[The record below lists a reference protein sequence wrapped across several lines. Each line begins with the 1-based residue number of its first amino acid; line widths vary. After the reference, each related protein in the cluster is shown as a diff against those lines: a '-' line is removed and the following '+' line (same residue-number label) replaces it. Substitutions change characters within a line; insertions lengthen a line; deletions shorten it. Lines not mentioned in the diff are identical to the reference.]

1 MSDSITHSALPTT
14 ELDDM
19 LVNESGSQHS
29 LDQLVLND
37 GARSPVID
45 SRLNRLPTLY
55 EVFNRQTDSP
65 VDLWSFYVYMR
76 DYQNAV
82 DYLDFWI
89 DAITHLRLCKD
100 YVRGLRES
108 LIISEKHKSSS
119 SEKNKNTSSD
129 TDNNAEENRK
139 SVTSSLLLD
148 ALLNEGLLDDTDNR
162 RVSNFLQGHE
172 FIRNSDPRISEIF
185 GAYGVTGDDNEQV
198 PDSDQPP
205 QRDNYEPLSSPQK
218 AFAGDA
224 SQRASLTGSNDG
236 SATNKRGSLRVLPE
250 QLERYVAN
258 VKSGNITRATLKSSS
273 KNIVNTY
280 FQENSSKKLIIPDR
294 IVRKIKH
301 DVELQGRDDPD
312 VFEDAKNYIYSAM
325 ERDSFTYFLQK
336 NCLHNLNYR
345 SCLYRLILGLFSFFA
360 AFWISYTL
368 IFVNVQPKAVRAVI
382 LVPFFLGTYLILT
395 FLYKLDPLMVFLRY
409 SDNPELR
416 RVKTVKRRHF
426 LRNLKEPFV
435 VKLLQKRSIWVLF
448 LACIISAA
456 FSVLFGLVPG
466 HRI

>member
-1 MSDSITHSALPTT
+1 
-14 ELDDM
+14 M

-37 GARSPVID
+37 GARSPVVD

-185 GAYGVTGDDNEQV
+185 G
-198 PDSDQPP
+198 
-205 QRDNYEPLSSPQK
+205 
-218 AFAGDA
+218 DA
-224 SQRASLTGSNDG
+224 SQRTSLVGSNDG
-236 SATNKRGSLRVLPE
+236 IATSKRGSLRVLPE
-250 QLERYVAN
+250 QLEKYVAN

-368 IFVNVQPKAVRAVI
+368 IFVNVQPKAIRAVI

-435 VKLLQKRSIWVLF
+435 VKLLQKRSLWVLF
-448 LACIISAA
+448 LACVISAA